1 MSCWALG
8 SAIPLRGSCRRARPL
23 NGGVAAGPYVGDRSP
38 RGGPTGEVSCVDHRL
53 RAVEAAPLQAGRVTP
68 GTAEEQH
75 FSGEGVLPKSLLILP
90 KKDKYR
96 ITIANPTC
104 LPGTILSALMH

>member
-1 MSCWALG
+1 MDCGLG
-8 SAIPLRGSCRRARPL
+8 
-23 NGGVAAGPYVGDRSP
+23 
-38 RGGPTGEVSCVDHRL
+38 
-53 RAVEAAPLQAGRVTP
+53 AVEAAPLEAGRVTP
-68 GTAEEQH
+68 VTAEEQ
-75 FSGEGVLPKSLLILP
+75 SGGGGGVVPKSLLILP